1 MDSRKRRIGNYR
13 MNGATVSSS
22 EAFLGECLLLDIET
36 NENNEIYAIG
46 AVYQGQK
53 LQLSFGKSIS
63 GKQLSEIDALAAGAR
78 FILGHNILAHDLPRL
93 RAFDSA
99 LQLLKKPAIDT
110 LYLSPL
116 AFPENPYHRLVK
128 DYQIVRDS
136 INNPAEDAVL
146 AGRIFS
152 EQWDGFAQQL
162 AQNIDAPILYRSF
175 LQTDEKLNGTA
186 HALEAIGVPALS
198 GDDLYEAFSWYA
210 SKHAC
215 IASIQRIVDQLVDG
229 KLDHPQFAYIC
240 AWLSVAGGNSVLPP
254 WVRHR
259 YDQIPSLLHQLREV
273 PCHVSSCAY
282 CSKHHDPGT
291 YLKRYF
297 GFDGFRETPA
307 SPEGNSLQEEIV
319 QAAASNA
326 TIFATL
332 PTGGGKSLCYLLPGL
347 MRYERRNM
355 LSIVISPLQALMKD
369 QVDNFS
375 NNTGTRIAAAI
386 YGLQTLPERGA
397 VQEGVR
403 LGDIGILYVSP
414 EQLRNKSFVATISQ
428 REIGAWI
435 FDEAHCLSKWGHDF
449 RPDYLYAI
457 KFIRDYALKEGAV
470 IPPVQCFTATAKTDV
485 RLEIVDLI
493 QSELGLRVLEFE
505 GGHERTNLLYE
516 VWPITPHEKNQVILE
531 LVKARYDGSGSVVI
545 YCSSRKKTEQLSD
558 FMQQSGYNAEAFH
571 AGLEPSLKRRI
582 QDNFIQ
588 GATPIICAT
597 NAFGMGIDKD
607 DVRLVIHADIPGS
620 LENYLQEAGRAGR
633 DRQQAECI
641 LIFANQD
648 IEGQFSLSSSS
659 RLTQKDIAQLL
670 KGVRTAAKNRKSIV
684 LTSGEIVRLES
695 VDIDPETFGEP
706 DTKVKTAIAW
716 LERAGYLERQEN
728 DTRVFQ
734 GKPLVRNLEQAE
746 NQIKNLNLSKRQ
758 QDRWMAILELLM
770 ARHSSKGFSADE
782 IASLTSFGKQKD
794 DPESESEA
802 QRVIRTLE
810 DMAQAG
816 LLVKE
821 TTLSAFIRYKTKDSS
836 KIRLS
841 RLNSLEN
848 DFLKILQQNAPEA
861 DKETPLTLD
870 LRQVNQQLIDAGHEY
885 SNPQSLRILLY
896 GLSRD
901 GKGIAGQKGSLSVAA
916 TGGDIY
922 SIRLHRDWESLK
934 KTVKIRQQAAAAA
947 LGVLLQTVASDAKPN
962 ASLLVEFTLEGVIN
976 GVRKDLILYPQL
988 KDPLAAAE
996 RALTFMHEQAV
1007 LDLQHGL
1014 AVFRQGMTLVLN
1026 EENKRRHYTKA
1037 DFEPLQTHYKERN
1050 FQIHVMNEYAKRAL
1064 DKLASAKR
1072 LIASYFRDDK
1082 ADFVKRYFAGREK
1095 YLELATTEQSYQ
1107 RIVDDLHNRN
1117 QEDIVTAHSDANV
1130 LTLAG
1135 PGSGKTRVVAHR
1147 VAYLLRVKRVP
1158 ARSILVLCFNRGAVF
1173 SLRQRIKDLV
1183 GADMRRVTTLTFHG
1197 LALRL
1202 TGRSLVP
1209 GNVSKRDDIDYAQ
1222 IIKDANSLLKG
1233 GNEAYGLDVN
1243 SARDVLVGRF
1253 SHILVDEYQ
1262 DIDED
1267 QYELVSLL
1275 VGRTLEESDLKLSIL
1290 AVGDDD
1296 QNIYRFR
1303 GANVGFIKRFQ
1314 EDYKSSITYLVENY
1328 RSSGNII
1335 DVSNLFIA
1343 QNEDRMKTDRPI
1355 VVNKDRE
1362 MLPKGGNWQIIDH
1375 LAMGRVQVLQVKDE
1389 TEQAIAVLD
1398 ELNRLRSLSDQFSLS
1413 NTAILAREWQ
1423 ELDQL
1428 RTYFE
1433 EKNIPVNL
1441 NWGKSSFPS
1450 LTRIRE
1456 YSLLLQYLKE
1466 NRSEHLSVSAIQR
1479 FLPESAENENIWQNH
1494 LRFLVEQWRDET
1506 NDRRQPV
1513 PKIEEYFY
1521 ESLADQHRSR
1531 HLNNGVFLSTVH
1543 SVKGLEFDH
1552 VFVLGSS
1559 WRDKS
1564 GPELE
1569 DERRLFYV
1577 AMTRARETL
1586 QLLELD
1592 NRSQQHTRNLSGNFL
1607 LRRRVEVVQN
1617 KKLLKR
1623 RYHLLGMKDLYL
1635 GYAGNFQKGHEIHD
1649 AIEHCRSGDQVKLT
1663 VRDGHIYLTNN
1674 EDVAICRLSK
1684 AARDIWISKVST
1696 VQRAQVLAMVR
1707 WGKADMSER
1716 GYAEQCKCE
1725 TWEVPVCEVV
1735 SE

>member
-1 MDSRKRRIGNYR
+1 

-46 AVYQGQK
+46 SVYQGKK

-63 GKQLSEIDALAAGAR
+63 RKQLSEIDALAAGAH

-93 RAFDSA
+93 KVFDSA

-146 AGRIFS
+146 AGRIFR
-152 EQWDGFAQQL
+152 EQWDAFAQQL
-162 AQNIDAPILYRSF
+162 AQSIDVPILYRSF

-186 HALEAIGVPALS
+186 QALEAIGVPALS
-198 GDDLYEAFSWYA
+198 GDDLYEAFSWYG

-215 IASIQRIVDQLVDG
+215 VASIQRIVDQLVDG

-273 PCHVSSCAY
+273 PCRVSSCVY
-282 CSKHHDPGT
+282 CSKHHDPGA

-307 SPEGNSLQEEIV
+307 SPEGKSLQEEIV
-319 QAAASNA
+319 QAAASSA

-457 KFIRDYALKEGAV
+457 KFIRDFAVKEKSV

-485 RLEIVDLI
+485 RLEIIDLV

-516 VWPITPHEKNQVILE
+516 VWSITPPEKNQVILE
-531 LVKARYDGSGSVVI
+531 LVKARYDGTGSVVI
-545 YCSSRKKTEQLSD
+545 YCSSRKKTEQIAD
-558 FMQQSGYNAEAFH
+558 FLQQSGYNAEAFH

-620 LENYLQEAGRAGR
+620 LENYLQEA
-633 DRQQAECI
+633 
-641 LIFANQD
+641 
-648 IEGQFSLSSSS
+648 
-659 RLTQKDIAQLL
+659 K
-670 KGVRTAAKNRKSIV
+670 K
-684 LTSGEIVRLES
+684 
-695 VDIDPETFGEP
+695 
-706 DTKVKTAIAW
+706 
-716 LERAGYLERQEN
+716 
-728 DTRVFQ
+728 
-734 GKPLVRNLEQAE
+734 
-746 NQIKNLNLSKRQ
+746 QIKTLNLSKRQ

-782 IASLTSFGKQKD
+782 IASLTSFGQQKD

-821 TTLSAFIRYKTKDSS
+821 TTLSAFIRYKTIDSS
-836 KIRLS
+836 KMRLS

-870 LRQVNQQLIDAGHEY
+870 LRQVNQQLIDTGHEY

-901 GKGIAGQKGSLSVAA
+901 GRGIAGQKGSLSVAV

-922 SIRLHRDWESLK
+922 LIRLHRDWESLK
-934 KTVKIRQQAAAAA
+934 KTVKIRQQAATVTLA
-947 LGVLLQTVASDAKPN
+947 VILQTVASDAKPN
-962 ASLLVEFTLEGVIN
+962 ANLLVEFTLEGVIN

-1007 LDLQHGL
+1007 MDLQHGL

-1064 DKLASAKR
+1064 DKLASAKN
-1072 LIASYFRDDK
+1072 LVASYFRDDK
-1082 ADFVKRYFAGREK
+1082 AEFVKRYFAGREK

-1107 RIVDDLHNRN
+1107 HIVDDLHNRN
-1117 QEDIVTAHSDANV
+1117 QEDIVTVQSDANV

-1147 VAYLLRVKRVP
+1147 VAYLLRVKRVLL
-1158 ARSILVLCFNRGAVF
+1158 SIRTEICCPKEV
-1173 SLRQRIKDLV
+1173 I
-1183 GADMRRVTTLTFHG
+1183 
-1197 LALRL
+1197 
-1202 TGRSLVP
+1202 GRSLITWHR
-1209 GNVSKRDDIDYAQ
+1209 GA
-1222 IIKDANSLLKG
+1222 
-1233 GNEAYGLDVN
+1233 
-1243 SARDVLVGRF
+1243 
-1253 SHILVDEYQ
+1253 
-1262 DIDED
+1262 
-1267 QYELVSLL
+1267 
-1275 VGRTLEESDLKLSIL
+1275 
-1290 AVGDDD
+1290 
-1296 QNIYRFR
+1296 YRF
-1303 GANVGFIKRFQ
+1303 
-1314 EDYKSSITYLVENY
+1314 YK
-1328 RSSGNII
+1328 
-1335 DVSNLFIA
+1335 
-1343 QNEDRMKTDRPI
+1343 
-1355 VVNKDRE
+1355 
-1362 MLPKGGNWQIIDH
+1362 
-1375 LAMGRVQVLQVKDE
+1375 
-1389 TEQAIAVLD
+1389 
-1398 ELNRLRSLSDQFSLS
+1398 
-1413 NTAILAREWQ
+1413 
-1423 ELDQL
+1423 
-1428 RTYFE
+1428 
-1433 EKNIPVNL
+1433 
-1441 NWGKSSFPS
+1441 
-1450 LTRIRE
+1450 
-1456 YSLLLQYLKE
+1456 
-1466 NRSEHLSVSAIQR
+1466 
-1479 FLPESAENENIWQNH
+1479 
-1494 LRFLVEQWRDET
+1494 
-1506 NDRRQPV
+1506 
-1513 PKIEEYFY
+1513 
-1521 ESLADQHRSR
+1521 
-1531 HLNNGVFLSTVH
+1531 
-1543 SVKGLEFDH
+1543 
-1552 VFVLGSS
+1552 
-1559 WRDKS
+1559 
-1564 GPELE
+1564 
-1569 DERRLFYV
+1569 
-1577 AMTRARETL
+1577 
-1586 QLLELD
+1586 
-1592 NRSQQHTRNLSGNFL
+1592 
-1607 LRRRVEVVQN
+1607 
-1617 KKLLKR
+1617 
-1623 RYHLLGMKDLYL
+1623 
-1635 GYAGNFQKGHEIHD
+1635 
-1649 AIEHCRSGDQVKLT
+1649 
-1663 VRDGHIYLTNN
+1663 
-1674 EDVAICRLSK
+1674 
-1684 AARDIWISKVST
+1684 
-1696 VQRAQVLAMVR
+1696 
-1707 WGKADMSER
+1707 
-1716 GYAEQCKCE
+1716 
-1725 TWEVPVCEVV
+1725 
-1735 SE
+1735 